1 MIKRTLVLIFL
12 LILLYMPLAVQD
24 KVELD
29 ESQIKSGF
37 LYKICRF
44 TRWSRKN
51 ATNSPIIIS
60 IIGETTPAN
69 ELDIPEDKRIHE
81 RRIVI
86 RKIKELPEID
96 NSHVLFITASES
108 GRLDTILGYIADKDV
123 LTVGD
128 TKGFA
133 QRGVIINFYREK
145 SNVRFEINRD
155 AVKKSPV
162 KLSTQLFT
170 VARVVETEK
179 NE

>member
-12 LILLYMPLAVQD
+12 LILLYQPLAVQD

-29 ESQIKSGF
+29 ESEIKSGF
-37 LYKICRF
+37 LYKICKF
-44 TRWSRKN
+44 TRWSRQDASN
-51 ATNSPIIIS
+51 APIFIS
-60 IIGETTPAN
+60 ILGDTTSAN
-69 ELDIPEDKRIHE
+69 ELDIPEDKRIHD

-86 RKIKELPEID
+86 RKIKDLPEID

-108 GRLDTILGYIADKDV
+108 DRLDAILDYIVDKDV

-133 QRGVIINFYREK
+133 QRGVIINFYVEK
-145 SNVRFEINRD
+145 GSVRFEINRD

-162 KLSTQLFT
+162 NLSTQLFT
-170 VARVVETEK
+170 VARVVGTK
-179 NE
+179 RK